1 MNPEF
6 MNGRKS
12 ANNAVAIDVAII
24 KRPSHEEGGGVKR
37 CSNTAR
43 HWRGFRVLLLREFEN
58 QDQ

>member
-24 KRPSHEEGGGVKR
+24 KRPSHEEGGGGKALLKYR
-37 CSNTAR
+37 TPLAR
-43 HWRGFRVLLLREFEN
+43 VPCVVAQGI
-58 QDQ
+58 